1 MPMSN
6 LVEIMDNFTLSNGA
20 DCLMKFREGEIK
32 IMKLIVNG
40 KGVAYVSNS
49 FNFSHDKTNKYI
61 YLFINIYIY
70 KIMILIISNCIYF
83 NYLSK

>member
-6 LVEIMDNFTLSNGA
+6 LVEIMDNFTLSHGA

-40 KGVAYVSNS
+40 KGVA
-49 FNFSHDKTNKYI
+49 
-61 YLFINIYIY
+61 
-70 KIMILIISNCIYF
+70 
-83 NYLSK
+83 